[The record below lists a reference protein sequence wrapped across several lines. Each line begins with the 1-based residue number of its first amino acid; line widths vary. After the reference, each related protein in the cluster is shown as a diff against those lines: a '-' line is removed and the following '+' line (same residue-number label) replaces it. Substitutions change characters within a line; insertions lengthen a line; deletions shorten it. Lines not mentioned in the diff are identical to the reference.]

1 MARLRAL
8 RKGVVVSDLHFF
20 SARSAGEKLLAD
32 LGPVLR
38 RVDLLVLNGDT
49 FDFRWS
55 TLASEHETLA
65 AARRWLERWLGLFAG
80 REIHY
85 VIGNHDCLGSFCEVL
100 EEIAAESAVLK
111 IHPRQL
117 VLGSSLFLH
126 GDCANRG
133 MSPARLEAYREQ
145 WSRDQQRGAMGRQFY
160 RVVDA
165 SGAGLMFHRAY
176 FPQRATVE
184 RVSGYLDQATP
195 PWREGIR
202 DCYFGHTH
210 MPFRDH
216 EEGGIRFHNT
226 GSAIRRMGFQ
236 PLEFTA

>member
-1 MARLRAL
+1 M
-8 RKGVVVSDLHFF
+8 RKGLVVSDLHLF
-20 SARSAGEKLLAD
+20 SARSSAEKLLHD
-32 LGPVLR
+32 LSPVLR

-55 TLASEHETLA
+55 TLASEQETLA
-65 AARRWLERWLGLFAG
+65 EARRWLERWLGLFAG

-85 VIGNHDCLGSFCEVL
+85 VIGNHDCLTGFCTML

-111 IHPRQL
+111 VYPRQL

-126 GDCANRG
+126 GDCANRC
-133 MSPARLEAYREQ
+133 MSVERLEAYREQ
-145 WSRDQQRGAMGRQFY
+145 WSRDRQRGAIGRHFY

-165 SGAGLMFHRAY
+165 SGAGLLFHRSY
-176 FPQRATVE
+176 FPQAATVG
-184 RVSGYLDQATP
+184 RVSSYLDQARP
-195 PWREGIR
+195 QWREGIR

-216 EEGGIRFHNT
+216 EAGGVRFHNT

-236 PLEFTA
+236 PLEFVIEDT